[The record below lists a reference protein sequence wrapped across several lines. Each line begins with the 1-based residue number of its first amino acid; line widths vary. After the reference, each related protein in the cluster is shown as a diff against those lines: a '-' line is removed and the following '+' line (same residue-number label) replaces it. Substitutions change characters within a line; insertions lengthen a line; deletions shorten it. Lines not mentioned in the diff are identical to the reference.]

1 MEEEG
6 EERRRE
12 REREREEKKKREG
25 AEGKEEARTWEY
37 SISLQFPFY

>member
-6 EERRRE
+6 EERR